1 MMEELDKLTKS
12 VHRNSIWN
20 ILLRGL
26 GILCSLLLLRLNISY
41 LGATL
46 YGLWATIASI
56 SSWANFGD
64 LGISNGLRNELTKA
78 IALNDFSK
86 QLSLIKTAL
95 VMLSIIAA
103 CLFGVLTIL
112 TECLFLTGVMD
123 SFLRA
128 PMYITNGFFCFSF
141 LLGISRTI
149 SYSYQKSWL
158 ASLAQT
164 GTVISQILI
173 IALLTSFCVKP
184 SLISFAI
191 MMGIGTVLGNSV
203 IIGILIKYL
212 VNLFPS
218 NITGKYEKKHRNAIM
233 NIGIQ
238 FFVLQLCCLVLYATD
253 NVIINRL
260 FSSSLVTK
268 YTVISTVYNTGEN
281 LFSLLLIS
289 LWSAV
294 TFAAAKNEYR
304 WIFDETKK
312 IRKLWFMFSC
322 GVIIVSFLFN
332 FIIKL
337 WLGKESIHYETSLVV
352 IFALYTVLQTFG
364 SIYVNVSNGLGKIKL
379 QMICSV
385 IGAIC
390 NIPLS
395 VIFAYYCNMGLFG
408 IKLATMLCC
417 VGSMFI
423 IPLNIT
429 NFLKQ
434 KI

>member
-1 MMEELDKLTKS
+1 MGELEKLTKS

-86 QLSLIKTAL
+86 QLSLIKTAF
-95 VMLSIIAA
+95 VMLSIIAV

-112 TECLFLTGVMD
+112 TECLFVTGVMD
-123 SFLRA
+123 SFLRV

-141 LLGISRTI
+141 LLGIGRTI

-173 IALLTSFCVKP
+173 LALLTSFSVYP
-184 SLISFAI
+184 NLITFAI
-191 MMGIGTVLGNSV
+191 MMGVGTVIGNCI

-212 VNLFPS
+212 INLYPS
-218 NITGKYEKKHRNAIM
+218 NVRGKYEKQHRNAIM

-260 FSSSLVTK
+260 FSSELVTK
-268 YTVISTVYNTGEN
+268 YSVISTVYNTGEN

-294 TFAAAKNEYR
+294 TYVAAKNEFK
-304 WIFDETKK
+304 WIYNETKK
-312 IRKLWFMFSC
+312 IRKIWLLFSC
-322 GVIIVSFLFN
+322 GVVLVSFLFN
-332 FIIKL
+332 IIVKL
-337 WLGKESIHYETSLVV
+337 WLGKESIHYETSLIA
-352 IFALYTVLQTFG
+352 IFAVYTIFQTFG

-395 VIFAYYCNMGLFG
+395 VIFAYYCNMGLLG
-408 IKLATMLCC
+408 IKLATMICC

-423 IPLNIT
+423 IPLYIN
-429 NFLKQ
+429 NFLEQ

>member
-1 MMEELDKLTKS
+1 MGELESLTKS
-12 VHRNSIWN
+12 VNRNSIWN

-86 QLSLIKTAL
+86 QLSLIKTAF
-95 VMLSIIAA
+95 VMLSIIAV

-112 TECLFLTGVMD
+112 TECLFVTGVMD
-123 SFLRA
+123 SFLRV

-141 LLGISRTI
+141 LLGIGRTI

-173 IALLTSFCVKP
+173 LALLTSFSVYP
-184 SLISFAI
+184 NLITFAI
-191 MMGIGTVLGNSV
+191 MMGVGTVIGNCI

-212 VNLFPS
+212 INLYPS
-218 NITGKYEKKHRNAIM
+218 NIRGKYEKQHRNAIM

-253 NVIINRL
+253 NVIINSL
-260 FSSSLVTK
+260 FSSDLVTK
-268 YTVISTVYNTGEN
+268 YSVISTVYNTGEN

-294 TFAAAKNEYR
+294 TYAAAKNEFR
-304 WIFDETKK
+304 WIYNETKK
-312 IRKLWFMFSC
+312 IRKIWLLFSC
-322 GVIIVSFLFN
+322 GVVLVSFLFN
-332 FIIKL
+332 IIVKV
-337 WLGKESIHYETSLVV
+337 WLGKESIHYETSLIG
-352 IFALYTVLQTFG
+352 IFAVYTIFQTFG

-395 VIFAYYCNMGLFG
+395 VVFAYYCNMGLLG
-408 IKLATMLCC
+408 IKLATLICC

-423 IPLNIT
+423 IPLYINK
-429 NFLKQ
+429 FLEQ